1 MKLYIS
7 FHSMNLAHFLMHF
20 SDFVPLMENQ
30 LFRNRKVAVKY
41 VADEVGVHIPKVDQ
55 GN

>member
-7 FHSMNLAHFLMHF
+7 LHSMNLNHFLMHF
-20 SDFVPLMENQ
+20 SVPRVDQ
-30 LFRNRKVAVKY
+30 LQFRNRKVVVKY
-41 VADEVGVHIPKVDQ
+41 VVGEVGVHIPKVDQ